1 MQKHNSTLSDRLIS
15 GLQRIVDS
23 KLALPL
29 IPLGGNKQPLG
40 DRWQNRPFTA
50 NELIEAIASGGVS
63 VPLGGRSKKIQ
74 LQGYGLLSGRPI
86 TVEGNTY
93 RIIAVDQDGPSAID
107 KIAELSEGNPLPKT
121 VTFASGRE
129 GRCQYLFLVSEREQN
144 SLKTKKI
151 KTGAIGDDGKG
162 EQLEFRWINL
172 QSVLPP
178 SVHPTTG
185 SYHWI
190 EGCAIDEVDI
200 AIAPDWIVEQMSH
213 PNRRTSSSDPLKYKK
228 LFRPN
233 TRERWTD
240 IDYALS
246 YLNSL
251 SSFRA
256 DDYDQWLSVGMAL
269 HSVDDSLLDEWDRW
283 SNQSA
288 KYKAGDCERKWRS
301 FSSGG
306 GVKLGTLAYMA
317 KQDGWQSP
325 FTSYQQVSGQAKNK
339 PKVNVGETK
348 ANKSKDD
355 NHTDKTATRTQH
367 ANSEEHDE
375 VKIRELLWSILQQNL
390 EASAQTEA
398 INDLSA
404 SWGWSV
410 RELRTLLEQIETDL
424 ERKDNRSEHQQQL
437 QQLATYKQ
445 SSLNL
450 DLYLPESIAQPITK
464 VANWMEAPTAA
475 YLVVLLSAIASCCD
489 PRTRIVV
496 KESINFIEPA
506 IIYGGIVTESGQRK
520 SPVLN
525 TILDGIKQLQA
536 EEEERYQLAKA
547 DYDFEYQ
554 SWMKR
559 KDTQTEA
566 EWKDSEPTALKPLKE
581 FFIDK
586 TTIEAIDRI
595 KGEQPDTAFLWIKDE
610 LSGLFSSYGAYKK
623 GKGDDRESVLSS
635 WNGRG
640 IKKNL
645 KGGER
650 VFVPYDAMSIIGAV
664 QDTTLQKLMGDL
676 DDAQG
681 EWGRFLWALIPLK
694 ALKLPRTDTK
704 FQLAFLKS
712 LYQNVRSVVPQ
723 QYRFDAE
730 AQHLYDNFHWQLE
743 QRRVVHPQPG
753 MRAAISKMEG
763 YTARLALV
771 LHLIW
776 ELEAGHT
783 TPSLLIPSARVEA
796 AISLAE
802 FFLSQVTLIH
812 SEGCAAKGMGGLT
825 PRLNA
830 ILNKLE
836 QFGELTARK
845 LQSATSWLRKEKPDK
860 IRQDLIEL
868 ANLGYGELVG
878 TGNRLKLVLSVDRD
892 VDRSVDPS
900 CNPGTKSS
908 SGIYPIDR
916 PSVDRSIV
924 DDSQVYNQ
932 ATSGEGLGY
941 RVSRTPEAEGSST
954 EADQRSQQRESAV
967 LGVSPMSNFRKKAP
981 SPVGGV
987 PYGHQIIC
995 DSVVYEPRPK
1005 PRRGF
1010 QGAEAVFA
1018 HSPSPGDSPLGVGKN
1033 SPEDRF
1039 QANSAENDLETLNR
1053 SKIDREQYSKKDNGD
1068 RPIDSYDK
1076 NRESIGG
1083 SAIDNRSTHT
1093 STVATVSQG
1102 TIRAKN
1108 ENSTAIN
1115 SDCTVTEI
1123 ATPPKFQ
1130 QSSEIVNKRA
1140 NFNPG
1145 IGFGAGIAN
1154 PLVLGIK
1161 VFSHLIGKALSI
1173 NQDVAEPDLVTPIV
1187 EYRGYQ
1193 TLATLLLRSPT
1204 PEALAVLCSKFPQVL
1219 LFESLSDRSNSREH
1233 LQRLKNLEIKDN
1245 TGSNVDDLNSLEND
1259 SKILSHQPIYVYWR
1273 ELNNGSNIRNSN
1285 CNPGIR
1291 VSAGTADLKSGQYL
1305 ERGTLVVALNRRNKN
1320 SEDRDTTELIE
1331 NTTTMSS
1338 DDLTYVQILGQPN
1351 DRYLVKRHDL
1361 IQLC

>member
-1 MQKHNSTLSDRLIS
+1 MQKHNSTLSNRLIS
-15 GLQRIVDS
+15 GLQRIQNS
-23 KLALPL
+23 GLALPL
-29 IPLGGNKQPLG
+29 VPIGGNKQPLG
-40 DRWQNRPFTA
+40 NRWQNRPFTA

-63 VPLGGRSKKIQ
+63 VPIKGQIKKIQ
-74 LQGYGLLSGRPI
+74 LQGYGLLTGRPI
-86 TVEGNTY
+86 TVEGNIY
-93 RIIAVDQDGPSAID
+93 YLMAVDQDGPSAID
-107 KIAELSEGNPLPKT
+107 KIAELSEGVPLPKT
-121 VTFASGRE
+121 VAFTSGRK
-129 GRCQYLFLVSEREQN
+129 GRCQFLFLVPETYQS

-151 KTGAIGDDGKG
+151 KTGAVGDDGKG
-162 EQLEFRWINL
+162 EQLEFRWTNL

-185 SYHWI
+185 SYDWV

-200 AIAPDWIVEQMSH
+200 AIAPDWIVKQMS
-213 PNRRTSSSDPLKYKK
+213 PSRSRTSLSDPIKYKK

-233 TRERWTD
+233 SKKRWTD

-246 YLNSL
+246 YLNAL

-283 SNQSA
+283 SAQSA
-288 KYKAGDCERKWRS
+288 KYKSGDCGRKWRS
-301 FSSGG
+301 FSTGG

-317 KQDGWQSP
+317 KLDDWQSP
-325 FTSYQQVSGQAKNK
+325 FTNYEVISDQQVSGQAKNE
-339 PKVNVGETK
+339 PKVNAGETK

-355 NHTDKTATRTQH
+355 NHTGETATPTQH
-367 ANSEEHDE
+367 ANSEEHNE

-410 RELRTLLEQIETDL
+410 RELRTLLEQIETDK

-450 DLYLPESIAQPITK
+450 DLYLPESISQPITK

-489 PRTRIVV
+489 PRTRIIV

-525 TILDGIKQLQA
+525 TILDGVKQLQT
-536 EEEERYQLAKA
+536 EEEERYQFALA
-547 DYDFEYQ
+547 DYDEEYQ
-554 SWMKR
+554 AWLR
-559 KDTQTEA
+559 QKDTLTDTQ
-566 EWKDSEPTALKPLKE
+566 WKDSEPTAPNPLKE

-712 LYQNVRSVVPQ
+712 LYGDIRQLAPQ
-723 QYRFDAE
+723 QYRFDPQ
-730 AQHLYDNFHWQLE
+730 AQQLYDNFHWQLE

-900 CNPGTKSS
+900 RNPGTKGS

-924 DDSQVYNQ
+924 DDSHFYNQ
-932 ATSGEGLGY
+932 VASGEGLGY
-941 RVSRTPEAEGSST
+941 RVSRGPEAERSST
-954 EADQRSQQRESAV
+954 EADSA
-967 LGVSPMSNFRKKAP
+967 
-981 SPVGGV
+981 
-987 PYGHQIIC
+987 
-995 DSVVYEPRPK
+995 VYEPRPK

-1010 QGAEAVFA
+1010 QGAEPVSA
-1018 HSPSPGDSPLGVGKN
+1018 HSPVGVGKN

-1039 QANSAENDLETLNR
+1039 QANSAENDLKILNR
-1053 SKIDREQYSKKDNGD
+1053 SKIVREQNSKNGNGD

-1083 SAIDNRSTHT
+1083 STIDNRSTHT
-1093 STVATVSQG
+1093 STVATVSQD
-1102 TIRAKN
+1102 TVKAKF

-1115 SDCTVTEI
+1115 SDCTVTEF

-1130 QSSEIVNKRA
+1130 QSLEIVNKRA
-1140 NFNPG
+1140 NFNSENWVSD
-1145 IGFGAGIAN
+1145 ACAD

-1173 NQDVAEPDLVTPIV
+1173 SEDVAEPDLVTPIV
-1187 EYRGYQ
+1187 EYRGYE

-1204 PEALAVLCSKFPQVL
+1204 PEALAVLCSIFPQVL

-1233 LQRLKNLEIKDN
+1233 LQRLRNLEIKNN
-1245 TGSNVDDLNSLEND
+1245 TNGNVDDLNSLEND
-1259 SKILSHQPIYVYWR
+1259 SKILSHQPIYVYWG
-1273 ELNNGSNIRNSN
+1273 ESNNGSNIRNSN
-1285 CNPGIR
+1285 CN
-1291 VSAGTADLKSGQYL
+1291 LKSEQHL
-1305 ERGTLVVALNRRNKN
+1305 ERGTLVVALHCRNKN
-1320 SEDRDTTELIE
+1320 SEDRNTTELIE

-1361 IQLC
+1361 IQLY